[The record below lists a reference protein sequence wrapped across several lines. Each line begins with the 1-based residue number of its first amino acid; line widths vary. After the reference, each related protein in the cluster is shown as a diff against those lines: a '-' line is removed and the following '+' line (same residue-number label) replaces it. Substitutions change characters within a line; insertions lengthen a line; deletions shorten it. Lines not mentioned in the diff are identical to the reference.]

1 MWNNFNSN
9 NKGDSPLLRRPFIIA
24 GPCSVESEEQMEI
37 TALQI
42 AQSGAAQM
50 LRGGIWKPRTRPGSF
65 EGVGE
70 KGLKWLVDAGK
81 RHQLPVATEVANA
94 VQCESALKAG
104 VDVLWIGARTT
115 VNPFSVQEIA
125 DSLRGVNIPIMV
137 KNPVNPDLELWLG
150 AFERLQ
156 AAGLNQL
163 AAIHRGFSSVS
174 HSSFRNDPHWQ
185 IPIELQSRMP
195 SLPLICDPSHIAGH
209 TELVPFIS
217 QKAMDLNMTGL
228 MIETHFRPA
237 VALSDARQQ
246 LTPQALSEM
255 LSGLIIRQPGPK
267 ESMQKGQLE
276 ILREQI
282 DELDDQLLHL
292 MAERMKIS
300 ENIGHYKSENGI
312 TILQLSRWE
321 EIIHSRLQY
330 AKAMGLDPGFTD
342 RLLKVIHQGSI
353 DVQTLIMNQKTE
365 SVMQV
370 SRTQAL

>member
-1 MWNNFNSN
+1 
-9 NKGDSPLLRRPFIIA
+9 
-24 GPCSVESEEQMEI
+24 
-37 TALQI
+37 
-42 AQSGAAQM
+42 
-50 LRGGIWKPRTRPGSF
+50 
-65 EGVGE
+65 
-70 KGLKWLVDAGK
+70 
-81 RHQLPVATEVANA
+81 
-94 VQCESALKAG
+94 
-104 VDVLWIGARTT
+104 
-115 VNPFSVQEIA
+115 
-125 DSLRGVNIPIMV
+125 
-137 KNPVNPDLELWLG
+137 
-150 AFERLQ
+150 
-156 AAGLNQL
+156 
-163 AAIHRGFSSVS
+163 
-174 HSSFRNDPHWQ
+174 
-185 IPIELQSRMP
+185 MP

-237 VALSDARQQ
+237 IALSDARQQ
-246 LTPQALSEM
+246 VTPQALSEM
-255 LSGLIIRQPGPK
+255 LSTLIIRQPGPK

-370 SRTQAL
+370 SSPQAL

>member
-1 MWNNFNSN
+1 MWNNFKSHHSTTSAAIN
-9 NKGDSPLLRRPFIIA
+9 RPFVIA
-24 GPCSVESEEQMEI
+24 GPCSVESEEQMKI
-37 TALQI
+37 TAHQI
-42 AQSGAAQM
+42 AQSGSAQM

-70 KGLKWLVDAGK
+70 KGLKWLVDAGR
-81 RHQLPVATEVANA
+81 RHHLPVTTEVANA
-94 VQCESALKAG
+94 TQTESALKAG

-125 DSLRGVNIPIMV
+125 ESLRGVKIPVMV

-156 AAGLNQL
+156 AVGIDQL

-185 IPIELQSRMP
+185 IPIELQSRVP

-228 MIETHFRPA
+228 MVETHFQPA
-237 VALSDARQQ
+237 IALSDARQQ
-246 LTPQALSEM
+246 LTPQALAEM
-255 LSGLIIRQPGPK
+255 LSGLIIREPGPQK
-267 ESMQKGQLE
+267 SAGKGQLE
-276 ILREQI
+276 MLREQI

-292 MAERMKIS
+292 MAERMMVS
-300 ENIGHYKSENGI
+300 ERIGHFKSENGI

-353 DVQTLIMNQKTE
+353 DVQTLIMNQKME
-365 SVMQV
+365 PEKQV
-370 SRTQAL
+370 NTVQAL